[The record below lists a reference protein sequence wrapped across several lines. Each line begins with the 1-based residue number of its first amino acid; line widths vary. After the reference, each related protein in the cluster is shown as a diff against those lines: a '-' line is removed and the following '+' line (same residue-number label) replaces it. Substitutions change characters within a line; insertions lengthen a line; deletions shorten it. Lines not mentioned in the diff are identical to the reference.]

1 MEESIIEAAKSYI
14 RDVFQ
19 SDHGGH
25 DTEHT
30 MRVYRNAMSI
40 ADNEPD
46 CDRGIVAISALL
58 HDVDDHKLFDSKNN
72 DNARAFLGGQGVSS
86 SETEKICAV
95 INDVSFSKNRGKR
108 PGSLE
113 AMIVQDADRL
123 DAMGA
128 IGIARTFA
136 YGGEHGRA
144 ISESVRH
151 FYDKLLLLK
160 DEMNTETA
168 VKIAEG
174 RHAFL
179 KGFLKELEEENI
191 NIHSDHGSDPIRL

>member
-1 MEESIIEAAKSYI
+1 MDDIVLEVAKSYI
-14 RDVFQ
+14 RDVFRT
-19 SDHGGH
+19 DHGGH

-30 MRVYRNAMSI
+30 MRVYRNAMCI
-40 ADNEPD
+40 ADSEPG
-46 CDRGIVAISALL
+46 CDRGMVAISALL

-72 DNARAFLGGQGVSS
+72 DNARAFLSAQGVSAA
-86 SETEKICAV
+86 ETEKICAI

-108 PGSLE
+108 PGTLE

-136 YGGEHGRA
+136 YGGEHGR
-144 ISESVRH
+144 SLGESVQH

-160 DEMNTETA
+160 DGLNTDTA
-168 VKIAEG
+168 RKLAEG
-174 RHAFL
+174 RHQFL
-179 KGFLKELEEENI
+179 VDFLKELEEENV
-191 NIHSDHGSDPIRL
+191 